1 MDMGNIPIGCRGC
14 DHILPYIQ
22 DIERLEAQQITPEIR
37 EKLIDERG
45 IEPETVDWFAAEN
58 EFDLEQ
64 SRKALD
70 EASVRTIGC
79 AGLRSIQINPEVQSG
94 AGSVLICQSPFESVS
109 SPEE

>member
-1 MDMGNIPIGCRGC
+1 MSIENIPIGCRGC

-22 DIERLEAQQITPEIR
+22 DVERLEAKQITPEIR
-37 EKLIDERG
+37 EKLIDERC

-79 AGLRSIQINPEVQSG
+79 TGLRIIQINPKIQSS
-94 AGSVLICQSPFESVS
+94 AGSVLICQSPFESVNS
-109 SPEE
+109 QEE